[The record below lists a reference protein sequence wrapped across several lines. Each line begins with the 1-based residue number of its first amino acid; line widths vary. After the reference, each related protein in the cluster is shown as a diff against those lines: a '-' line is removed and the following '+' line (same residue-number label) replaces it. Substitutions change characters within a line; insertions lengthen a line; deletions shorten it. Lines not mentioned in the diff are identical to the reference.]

1 MYVVTYSYVYI
12 QYTKTKDVRPQ
23 SRPTFWD
30 IKKLRTST
38 IDAAQEN
45 MGKPQKIQFFIR
57 SSSFPLF
64 ELALFF
70 WQIPDFK

>member
-1 MYVVTYSYVYI
+1 MYNFIIILFIYIHVCVVTYSYVYI
-12 QYTKTKDVRPQ
+12 QYTKTKDVRPE

-45 MGKPQKIQFFIR
+45 MGKPQKSNFIII
-57 SSSFPLF
+57 SP
-64 ELALFF
+64 
-70 WQIPDFK
+70 I